1 MSNADPADPGDDQL
15 GPIDYLAV
23 EFPNGRIG
31 AEGFQALLDIVD
43 RQVIRVLDLEF
54 IAKRA
59 DGAVGLVGLADLEM
73 PAGVDLTAWRGA
85 SSGLLGRSDMDAIG
99 SAIQPGSVAGVVI
112 YENLWVLTLF
122 DAWRRAGARLV
133 ADGGIPAED
142 VLAALDV
149 AEATSPRATA

>member
-1 MSNADPADPGDDQL
+1 MSNARPADPRDDQL

-59 DGAVGLVGLADLEM
+59 DGAVGKVGVADIGA

-85 SSGLLGRSDMDAIG
+85 SSGLLDQSDVDVVG

-112 YENLWVLTLF
+112 YENRWVLTLF
-122 DAWRRAGARLV
+122 DAWRRSGARLV
-133 ADGGIPAED
+133 SDGGLPAGD

-149 AEATSPRATA
+149 AEAT

>member
-1 MSNADPADPGDDQL
+1 MSNAHPADPGEGQL

-31 AEGFQALLDIVD
+31 AEGLQALLDMVD

-54 IAKRA
+54 IARRT
-59 DGAVGLVGLADLEM
+59 DGAVGKVGIEDLET
-73 PAGVDLTAWRGA
+73 PPGVDLTAWRGA
-85 SSGLLGRSDMDAIG
+85 STDLLDPSDVDMIG

-112 YENLWVLTLF
+112 YENRWVLTLF
-122 DAWRRAGARLV
+122 DAWRPSGARLV

-149 AEATSPRATA
+149 TEAT